1 MSYYKTTSTGIN
13 YGDLTNVGSILDIG
27 SRSLNV
33 DILAPQLFTVDNNS
47 ISLSSNFLSAGDGS
61 SVNTLKTTSFVYL
74 SGDSSIRNI
83 TIQGSVYQNQV
94 LSLTGVN
101 VNNTIVYNTDTPTDI
116 IYTNCTVGS
125 VVNLGGG
132 MITITR
138 LNSIITDESD
148 AEVETVVPISI
159 NVTVDSSTYFAIY
172 RPDGTRYRYGNGNT
186 TYILGGDAVTGNWSY
201 KVAKYGY
208 ELFSGTFLIN
218 KDISSVT
225 NIAPTL
231 VIDSS
236 ITTNNVTTVSAYTDL
251 NSTRKIYD
259 YLSYYKTTTEG
270 IESGTLATRAIGSII
285 LTKGLTLSGTA
296 LSTAS
301 VASNILTVKSSGLS
315 EEITI
320 YTSGDFTN
328 DVNISDNVKIRATNI
343 DSELELIGINKLSL
357 YPTPQDRE
365 ANTNVGIEIITSTS
379 SVYRFKYGS
388 TTNNVL
394 LQDDMYSRVDVG
406 TILLYNFIL
415 ESGNNILNL
424 GTFGQIQQVLNNQIT
439 INEGVKKASR
449 LIPHSTNL

>member
-1 MSYYKTTSTGIN
+1 MSYYKTTNTGIN

-33 DILAPQLFTVDNNS
+33 NILAPQLFTVDNNS

-101 VNNTIVYNTDTPTDI
+101 VNNTILYKTDVATNI

-125 VVNLGGG
+125 VVNLGNE

-138 LNSIITDESD
+138 INSIITDESD
-148 AEVETVVPISI
+148 DEVETVVPISI
-159 NVTVDSSTYFAIY
+159 NITADSSTYVVIY
-172 RPDGTRYRYGNGNT
+172 KPNGDRYYYGSGDNT
-186 TYILGGDAVTGNWSY
+186 LILGGNAVTGNWSY

-208 ELFSGTFLIN
+208 ELYSGTFLIN
-218 KDISSVT
+218 KDVSSVT
-225 NIAPTL
+225 NITPTL
-231 VIDSS
+231 LIDSS
-236 ITTNNVTTVSAYTDL
+236 VTITDVTTVSAYTDL

-270 IESGTLATRAIGSII
+270 IEFGTLATRAIGSII
-285 LTKGLTLSGTA
+285 ITKGLTLSGTA
-296 LSTAS
+296 FSTAS
-301 VASNILTVKSSGLS
+301 VASNILTVRSSGLS

-328 DVNISDNVKIRATNI
+328 NVNISDNVQIRATNI
-343 DSELELIGINKLSL
+343 DSELEL
-357 YPTPQDRE
+357 
-365 ANTNVGIEIITSTS
+365 VGIDKLTLYSSSANRDSDTNRGPEITSAI
-379 SVYRFKYGS
+379 YRFKYGS
-388 TTNNVL
+388 TVGGGVL
-394 LQDDMYSRVDVG
+394 LQGTQYGRVVISSS
-406 TILLYNFIL
+406 TLLNTFEL
-415 ESGNNILNL
+415 NAGNNILNL
-424 GTFGQIQQVLNNQIT
+424 GTFGQIQQVLSNQIVMNDG
-439 INEGVKKASR
+439 IKKASR
-449 LIPHSTNL
+449 LIPHSVNL